1 MEFKQLTDSIKEQGK
16 LLLVEAWKTTLILVK
31 IVIPISIATKL
42 MNDWGAIRYIGL
54 VLGPVMECVG
64 LPGSMGLVWATAMI
78 TNLYAAIIVF
88 SSLAS
93 VEHLT
98 VAQVT
103 IIATMMLMAHA
114 LPIEL
119 RIAQK
124 AGPRIRFMFL
134 LRIFGALLIGLL
146 LNQIYLRSGFL
157 QTEYI
162 AVWNPG
168 INDPSWKTWAVDQIR
183 TILSVYG
190 IILSLLFVVRLLTWL
205 RITDLLT
212 RILEPMLRMMGM
224 SKDAAP
230 ITIIGMTMGMG
241 YGGGLIIREAQSGT
255 LSKKD
260 IFFSLSFM
268 GLMHSMIED
277 TLLMLLL
284 GGHISGVLI
293 FRFLFAMLVI
303 FVMVRLMRRVS
314 DRTFSRYFF
323 RTSGIKGKG

>member
-1 MEFKQLTDSIKEQGK
+1 MELKQLIESLKEQGK
-16 LLLVEAWKTTLILVK
+16 LLLIETWKTSQILIK
-31 IVIPISIATKL
+31 IVIPISIVTKL
-42 MNDWGAIRYIGL
+42 MNDWGVIAYIGL

-78 TNLYAAIIVF
+78 TNLYAAMIVF
-88 SSLAS
+88 SSLVSA
-93 VEHLT
+93 EHLT

-103 IIATMMLMAHA
+103 IIATMMLVAHA

-124 AGPRIRFMFL
+124 AGPRLRFMIL
-134 LRIFGALLIGLL
+134 LRIVGALVVGLL
-146 LNQIYLRSGFL
+146 LNQIYSRIGFL
-157 QTEYI
+157 QTEFI
-162 AVWNPG
+162 ALWNPD
-168 INDPSWKTWAVDQIR
+168 INDPSWKTWAIDQIK
-183 TILSVYG
+183 TILSIYV
-190 IILSLLFVVRLLTWL
+190 IILLLLFMVRVLAWL

-212 RILEPMLRMMGM
+212 RILQPILRMMGM

-230 ITIIGMTMGMG
+230 ITIIGMTMGIG

-255 LSKKD
+255 LSRKD

-284 GGHISGVLI
+284 GGHISGVLV
-293 FRFLFAMLVI
+293 FRFLFAMLVV
-303 FVMVRLMRRVS
+303 FVMVRFMRRVS
-314 DRTFSRYFF
+314 DKTFKRYFF
-323 RTSGIKGKG
+323 RDMRIDRKN